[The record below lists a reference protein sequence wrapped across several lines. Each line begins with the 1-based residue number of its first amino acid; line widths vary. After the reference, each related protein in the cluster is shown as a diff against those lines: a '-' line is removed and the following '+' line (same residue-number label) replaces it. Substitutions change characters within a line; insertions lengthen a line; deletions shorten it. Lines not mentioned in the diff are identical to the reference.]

1 MDYAESESIIK
12 IHRFSQEYRVKVGS
26 YRALIKLRTP
36 PIRLAGILIVF
47 YTCGQYA
54 KRTEENENCK

>member
-47 YTCGQYA
+47 YTCAFVLHLQ
-54 KRTEENENCK
+54 